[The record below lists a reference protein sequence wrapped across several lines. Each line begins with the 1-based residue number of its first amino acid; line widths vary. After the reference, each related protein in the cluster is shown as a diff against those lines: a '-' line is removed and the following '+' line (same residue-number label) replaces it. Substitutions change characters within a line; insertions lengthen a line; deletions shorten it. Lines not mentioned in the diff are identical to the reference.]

1 MYPENN
7 TQFDAI
13 WSPDGKQIAYGR
25 FDMGVA
31 RDLDVRIL
39 DVASKQVSV
48 LPGSQGLYSP
58 RWSPDGQRIVAI
70 SGDNLKLVLY
80 DCKTQ
85 KWSDWITGL
94 GHVGVPIW
102 SRDGEYL
109 YFDNINGEHP
119 GYRRVKLG
127 ERQSEFLVDLK
138 DLHRSWWSSIT
149 PDNSPI
155 FSRDISTDE
164 IYALDLELP

>member
-1 MYPENN
+1 MKILYLLHSMLRRIHECSRRPPTRIE
-7 TQFDAI
+7 TAPA
-13 WSPDGKQIAYGR
+13 WSPDGK
-25 FDMGVA
+25 
-31 RDLDVRIL
+31 
-39 DVASKQVSV
+39 
-48 LPGSQGLYSP
+48 
-58 RWSPDGQRIVAI
+58 RIVAV
-70 SGDNLKLVLY
+70 SADNSRLVLY
-80 DCKTQ
+80 NFKTQ

-94 GHVGVPIW
+94 GHIGTPMW
-102 SRDGEYL
+102 SRDQQHL

-127 ERQSEFLVDLK
+127 ESRSELLVDLK
-138 DLHRSWWSSIT
+138 DLHRSWWSSIA